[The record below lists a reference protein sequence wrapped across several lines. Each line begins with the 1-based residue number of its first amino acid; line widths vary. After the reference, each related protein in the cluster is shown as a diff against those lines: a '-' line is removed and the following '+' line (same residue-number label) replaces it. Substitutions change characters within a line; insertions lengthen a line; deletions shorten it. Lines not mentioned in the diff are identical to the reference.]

1 MLGSCRTTAIGCSLK
16 FALLFPALLL
26 PLFARAEDLPPQAF
40 QHGARA
46 NDGLQCVFLFDTGNK
61 RDVSD
66 GCRAASTL
74 RFTGRFLVTNPGVYG
89 SFDPPAPGASPKN
102 IDNSIPCIQFDAWL
116 EKLPS
121 DVAESVTAEL
131 SNIERTDSK
140 MSAQRR
146 VRDNLGQVFVSYS
159 VTVEK
164 LPEAGAYR
172 VSFGDSSTPPPTD
185 LRPNEQWKIA
195 APPQYPLPQIV
206 RDGDEI
212 RLPLYSASGRAELVD
227 YIHTGRPDRM
237 ARRND
242 AAHDAYSLD
251 AAFTLAR
258 PSLTVN
264 GITVPSG
271 NVPAMLSGET
281 PWVYVP
287 GFGRFILSFA
297 PHPGLEW
304 TGEVHG
310 QLATITSGGN
320 LLRIHSA
327 ERIAAGDAVYNLYG
341 TLDATLVPADPKD
354 RDHFMA
360 GVMPKMPSSTK
371 Q

>member
-1 MLGSCRTTAIGCSLK
+1 MK
-16 FALLFPALLL
+16 FALLLPALLL
-26 PLFARAEDLPPQAF
+26 PLLATAEDLPPQAF

-46 NDGLQCVFLFDTGNK
+46 NDGLQCVFLFDPGIK

-66 GCRAASTL
+66 GCRAATTL

-89 SFDPPAPGASPKN
+89 TFDQPAPGSSAKN

-116 EKLPS
+116 ERLPS
-121 DVAESVTAEL
+121 DIAESVTAEL
-131 SNIERTDSK
+131 SNIERTDSRITL
-140 MSAQRR
+140 QRR

-172 VSFGDSSTPPPTD
+172 VSFGDSSAPPPTD
-185 LRPNEQWKIA
+185 LRQKEQWKIV
-195 APPQYPLPQIV
+195 APPHYPRPQIV

-227 YIHTGRPDRM
+227 YIHTGRPDKM
-237 ARRND
+237 AKRDD

-258 PSLTVN
+258 ASLTVN
-264 GITVPSG
+264 GNAVPSG
-271 NVPAMLSGET
+271 NVPATLSGET

-287 GFGRFILSFA
+287 GFGRFLLSFA
-297 PHPGLEW
+297 PHPGMEW
-304 TGEVHG
+304 LGEVHG
-310 QLATITSGGN
+310 QLATITSAGN

-327 ERIAAGDAVYNLYG
+327 ERIAAGDAAYNVYG
-341 TLDATLVPADPKD
+341 SQDATWVPADPKD
-354 RDHFMA
+354 RDRFTA
-360 GVMPKMPSSTK
+360 GVTPAPPPSAK
-371 Q
+371 P